1 MRPVKKLL
9 FYFLFKALLLPSS
22 SWSSTLALLG
32 DVLLG
37 DGDAPEFPSLSTFL
51 AGVCWPSKIEGD
63 VQPGKR
69 WSKKN
74 GSFAPL
80 KYLLL
85 PPSCSWSSTFAL
97 LGSVLHGV
105 SFDLIPLG
113 IFWEGR
119 PNSTW
124 WKIAKFSIILNRKK
138 QTMWVFFRASLVE
151 ITWIFLNMV
160 KFEQLFT
167 WTPLVRQY

>member
-1 MRPVKKLL
+1 MRPVKRLL
-9 FYFLFKALLLPSS
+9 FYSSFLFKALLLLLPSS

-37 DGDAPEFPSLSTFL
+37 DGDGDAPEFPSVSTFL

-63 VQPGKR
+63 VQPGRR
-69 WSKKN
+69 WCIKD
-74 GSFAPL
+74 GSFVPL
-80 KYLLL
+80 KCLLL

-105 SFDLIPLG
+105 SFDRIPLG

-124 WKIAKFSIILNRKK
+124 WKIAKFFNHFEPKETNNNVGIFWELLFWRLHEFS
-138 QTMWVFFRASLVE
+138 W
-151 ITWIFLNMV
+151 TW
-160 KFEQLFT
+160 
-167 WTPLVRQY
+167 

>member
-9 FYFLFKALLLPSS
+9 FYGSFLKALLLPSS

-32 DVLLG
+32 DVLHG

-69 WSKKN
+69 WCKKDG
-74 GSFAPL
+74 GSFVSL
-80 KYLLL
+80 KYLPL

-97 LGSVLHGV
+97 LGRVLHGV
-105 SFDLIPLG
+105 SFDRIPLG

-119 PNSTW
+119 PNPTW
-124 WKIAKFSIILNRKK
+124 WQIAKFFNNFEPKEANNVGIFWELLFWRLHESS
-138 QTMWVFFRASLVE
+138 W
-151 ITWIFLNMV
+151 TW
-160 KFEQLFT
+160 
-167 WTPLVRQY
+167 